1 MNPDSKITSNKRHVG
16 HNLRMICL
24 YMGIKQ
30 SALATDLGLS
40 QAEISRI
47 ERQEH
52 IKESFLIKV
61 SAVLGIPAEVIKDFD
76 AEKIIDNINNSKEGI
91 IFAKTSCACDASQQI
106 NPLDKIVELYN
117 RLLRS
122 EREKIEL
129 LKNK

>member
-47 ERQEH
+47 ESRLTFRLAGQNANGH
-52 IKESFLIKV
+52 AKV
-61 SAVLGIPAEVIKDFD
+61 GNVKWRYYYCWLSV
-76 AEKIIDNINNSKEGI
+76 
-91 IFAKTSCACDASQQI
+91 
-106 NPLDKIVELYN
+106 
-117 RLLRS
+117 
-122 EREKIEL
+122 
-129 LKNK
+129 